1 MPCAEFAFPSIEYH
15 SKVPL
20 SIVISALSILPA
32 VGESGMRRGR
42 LVCRARHISAHALPK
57 KAERTSLELSFPDDP
72 PSHYI
77 RLNSKEATARLSPQM
92 TTHPLA
98 SVAILLFLASLASAR
113 NDANP
118 RPLNARK
125 TRQRPLPV
133 LTPATAFI
141 DPSPLAART
150 VPPFLKP
157 SASDVVV
164 NMAEGESN
172 DENVKVGSSEHYQG
186 FLSRKVDEEPE
197 ERITGDAALG
207 PTLKLA
213 GQVTAVLVLLT
224 VGFLASNGII

>member
-1 MPCAEFAFPSIEYH
+1 M
-15 SKVPL
+15 
-20 SIVISALSILPA
+20 
-32 VGESGMRRGR
+32 
-42 LVCRARHISAHALPK
+42 
-57 KAERTSLELSFPDDP
+57 
-72 PSHYI
+72 
-77 RLNSKEATARLSPQM
+77 ARLSPQM

-113 NDANP
+113 NGANP
-118 RPLNARK
+118 RPLHARK
-125 TRQRPLPV
+125 TRQRPLP
-133 LTPATAFI
+133 ATAFI
-141 DPSPLAART
+141 DPADPSPLAART

-172 DENVKVGSSEHYQG
+172 DDNVKVGSSEYYQG

-197 ERITGDAALG
+197 ERITGDAVLG

-213 GQVTAVLVLLT
+213 GQVTVVLVLLT